1 MENINEKVSV
11 KRNALLNV
19 IYTLVNIIFPVITF
33 PYVSRVLSVEKMG
46 AVSFYSS
53 ISNYAIIF
61 GSLGVSV
68 YGIRACAKVRDNK
81 KILSQTV
88 AELEVITLF
97 ATSIVITVLIVA
109 SNFINRLNSEPLLLA
124 INLVLVFSSAFSF
137 DWLYSGVEQYD
148 YITKRTIAIKLIS
161 LMLVY
166 IFVKD
171 REDYYIYALIIA
183 FSTVGA
189 NILNLLHTRKFVSI
203 NLVGRLRLKN
213 HFGPMLLLFSSVLA
227 VSVYTN
233 LDTVMIGFISGDREV
248 GLYTVAVKSKTL
260 LLTTI
265 NAISTVLLP
274 RLSYYFSNRMKD
286 AYNRTIKRS
295 VSIIFMISIPLTFF
309 FIIEAYDCILL
320 LGGRDYA
327 EATLCMKIIMPILL
341 ISSFSNITGN
351 QVLIPLGKYACF
363 MKAVVAGAV
372 VNLLLNSFMIPYYG
386 ANGAAIATLFA
397 EITQMAIQFVYSRKY
412 IIPSINKITIL
423 KIVISTLC
431 GIIALLFIRRLFNFN
446 AFINLAFFSVC
457 YFSVYMLGLVI
468 MKENTF
474 KELLGEILALML
486 KKQSEE

>member
-97 ATSIVITVLIVA
+97 ATSIVIIVLIVA

-124 INLVLVFSSAFSF
+124 INLVLIFSSAFSF

-171 REDYYIYALIIA
+171 REDYYKDPSEQTENSGLTEIIIA
-183 FSTVGA
+183 K
-189 NILNLLHTRKFVSI
+189 HR
-203 NLVGRLRLKN
+203 
-213 HFGPMLLLFSSVLA
+213 
-227 VSVYTN
+227 
-233 LDTVMIGFISGDREV
+233 
-248 GLYTVAVKSKTL
+248 
-260 LLTTI
+260 
-265 NAISTVLLP
+265 
-274 RLSYYFSNRMKD
+274 
-286 AYNRTIKRS
+286 
-295 VSIIFMISIPLTFF
+295 
-309 FIIEAYDCILL
+309 
-320 LGGRDYA
+320 
-327 EATLCMKIIMPILL
+327 
-341 ISSFSNITGN
+341 
-351 QVLIPLGKYACF
+351 
-363 MKAVVAGAV
+363 
-372 VNLLLNSFMIPYYG
+372 
-386 ANGAAIATLFA
+386 NGALADIRLVFLKQFSKFA
-397 EITQMAIQFVYSRKY
+397 NPARADQQ
-412 IIPSINKITIL
+412 INPLEGVKDLRT
-423 KIVISTLC
+423 
-431 GIIALLFIRRLFNFN
+431 
-446 AFINLAFFSVC
+446 
-457 YFSVYMLGLVI
+457 
-468 MKENTF
+468 
-474 KELLGEILALML
+474 
-486 KKQSEE
+486 